1 METKTFELRITPKFY
16 WLLITML
23 PVFLFSVLLGL
34 KLDEYLRQNTALNVW
49 IIFLIFGLF
58 IFINFKI
65 LAYFIYAN
73 CLITANPERL
83 SINITKA
90 GIGIKKEEIQYNW
103 DDLISFQKL
112 VGKQGNSSLLLIFD
126 DKNVIYFK
134 NNDAFYAYLK
144 TNFPEK
150 EGNK

>member
-1 METKTFELRITPKFY
+1 METKTFELKITPKFY

-23 PVFLFSVLLGL
+23 FGFIFSVLLGL
-34 KLDEYLRQNTALNVW
+34 KIDEYLRQNTALNGG
-49 IIFLIFGLF
+49 IIFLFFGLF

-103 DDLISFQKL
+103 RDLVSFEKL
-112 VGKQGNSSLLLIFD
+112 VGKNGNTSLLLIFS
-126 DKNVIYFK
+126 DKNVFYFK
-134 NNDAFYAYLK
+134 NNDDFYAYLN
-144 TNFPEK
+144 TNFA
-150 EGNK
+150 NKKV

>member
-1 METKTFELRITPKFY
+1 METKTFELKITPKFY

-23 PVFLFSVLLGL
+23 FGFIFSVLLGL
-34 KLDEYLRQNTALNVW
+34 KIDEYLRQNTALNGG

-58 IFINFKI
+58 IFINLKI

-90 GIGIKKEEIQYNW
+90 GIGIKKEEIRYNW
-103 DDLISFQKL
+103 GDLVSFEKL
-112 VGKQGNSSLLLIFD
+112 VGKQGNTSLLLIFSD
-126 DKNVIYFK
+126 ENVFYFK
-134 NNDAFYAYLK
+134 NNDDFYAYLN
-144 TNFPEK
+144 TSFA
-150 EGNK
+150 NKKV

>member
-1 METKTFELRITPKFY
+1 METKTFELKITPKFY

-23 PVFLFSVLLGL
+23 FGFFFSVLFGL
-34 KLDEYLRQNTALNVW
+34 KIDEYLRQNTALNGG

-103 DDLISFQKL
+103 SDLISFEKL
-112 VGKQGNSSLLLIFD
+112 VGKQGNTSLLLIFSD
-126 DKNVIYFK
+126 ENVFYFK
-134 NNDAFYAYLK
+134 NNDDFYAYLN
-144 TNFPEK
+144 TNFA
-150 EGNK
+150 NKKV